1 MFINT
6 VAVFIYEYDAYG
18 QYLKFVLENPKF
30 EIFLVPTQYSED
42 IPYTKEFCKI
52 FTRPLVLIRTEKLWN
67 TRPGMVFPNTYIL
80 GIHLHLIRRD
90 HSQALAYIIV

>member
-30 EIFLVPTQYSED
+30 EIFLVLSIVKTYLIPKNFAKYS
-42 IPYTKEFCKI
+42 
-52 FTRPLVLIRTEKLWN
+52 
-67 TRPGMVFPNTYIL
+67 
-80 GIHLHLIRRD
+80 RD
-90 HSQALAYIIV
+90 HSC